1 MDLAVFYIKKNL
13 YDVVKRFCWR
23 QFVLNEF
30 SRMEMI
36 FGLEK
41 MAVLSK
47 ARVAVFGV
55 GGVGSYAVE
64 ALARC
69 GIGNLDLIDDDVFS
83 VTNINRQLFALH
95 STVGVNKV
103 DAAAAR
109 IKDINPKCN
118 VTCRKMFFL
127 KENAGEID
135 FSVFDYV
142 LDCVDT
148 VSAKI
153 QIVVEAQKNGIGVI
167 SAMGTGNK
175 INPSKLVT
183 GDLFETHTCPLARV
197 MRKELKKR
205 GIKNLKCVYSTEE
218 PKKALDKE
226 NMEMKGNHPAPGS
239 VSFVPSVAGLFMA
252 YEAVKDLTGIKEGKS
267 V

>member
-1 MDLAVFYIKKNL
+1 M
-13 YDVVKRFCWR
+13 
-23 QFVLNEF
+23 LNEF

-95 STVGVNKV
+95 STVGLNKV

-109 IKDINPKCN
+109 IKDINPECN
-118 VTCRKMFFL
+118 VTCHKMFFL

-153 QIVVEAQKNGIGVI
+153 QIAVEAQKNGIGVI

-175 INPSKLVT
+175 MDPTKLEIL
-183 GDLFETHTCPLARV
+183 DL
-197 MRKELKKR
+197 RKTSYDPIAKILRKMVKEEHIKR
-205 GIKNLKCVYSTEE
+205 K
-218 PKKALDKE
+218 
-226 NMEMKGNHPAPGS
+226 ME
-239 VSFVPSVAGLFMA
+239 
-252 YEAVKDLTGIKEGKS
+252 
-267 V
+267 